1 MGELALCLSQSK
13 GKSSPLQDDALDTL
27 ALLADALG
35 ERIFLSALTD
45 ASKLLDLI
53 FDVELRGVLV
63 GALTELVKRIPT
75 FRKEI
80 QRRLLV
86 RSRVSSVRLNSSA
99 GIFTHH
105 S

>member
-1 MGELALCLSQSK
+1 MAELAHCLSQGK
-13 GKSSPLQDDALDTL
+13 GKILSPLQDDALDSI

-35 ERIFLSALTD
+35 ERIYLSALVD

-53 FDVELRGVLV
+53 FDVDFRGTLV
-63 GALTELVKRIPT
+63 LTELVNKIPT

-86 RSRVSSVRLNSSA
+86 RSPFCVFVVT
-99 GIFTHH
+99 F
-105 S
+105 